1 MYVCSVAQSCLSLWD
16 SIDCSPPSSSVCGI
30 FQVRIL
36 EWISISFS
44 RGSSQPS
51 YWVHISCIG
60 RWILYPLSYYLSRG
74 SPWII
79 IEIKCRIDVMCLNH
93 PETNPS
99 PVHGK
104 IVFRESGPW
113 CQKGWGPLPFSTK
126 LAKQCANG
134 ICQQLL
140 KMLSNLLKFSVRKK
154 VNWWTTNFSFL
165 LKICFL
171 LHCFV
176 LLSLFEFWCGKD
188 VKRPTNVL
196 SHFVNEENKLP
207 STVLIH
213 IRATTWRPDALLISI
228 FVFWTTPKSLFYS
241 YYKTWYV

>member
-1 MYVCSVAQSCLSLWD
+1 MYACSVAQLCLTLWD
-16 SIDCSPPSSSVCGI
+16 SRDCSPTSSSVSEI

-36 EWISISFS
+36 EWIFISCS

-79 IEIKCRIDVMCLNH
+79 TEIKGRIDVMCLNH

-104 IVFRESGPW
+104 IVFHESGPW
-113 CQKGWGPLPFSTK
+113 CQKGWGPLPFSTT
-126 LAKQCANG
+126 LVKQCANG

-154 VNWWTTNFSFL
+154 
-165 LKICFL
+165 
-171 LHCFV
+171 
-176 LLSLFEFWCGKD
+176 
-188 VKRPTNVL
+188 
-196 SHFVNEENKLP
+196 
-207 STVLIH
+207 
-213 IRATTWRPDALLISI
+213 
-228 FVFWTTPKSLFYS
+228 
-241 YYKTWYV
+241 